1 MIMAAE
7 KGQSRLV
14 NFFRDEYDR
23 LVGYTRRL
31 IDDTAER
38 DGEDIVQEVMT
49 NVFNVA
55 DVTIPIENLAAY
67 LYQSLRNRVLDYLR
81 KRRPEMM
88 SLDEELFDGSDLSLT
103 DLIPDPAGDALDLF
117 EKQEMLH
124 HLFSA
129 IELLGEDEKAIIFET
144 EFEGRS
150 FKELSTEWDTPL
162 GTLLARKSRALEKV
176 RLMLFDFEI

>member
-1 MIMAAE
+1 MIMAAD
-7 KGQSRLV
+7 KGQSRFI

-49 NVFNVA
+49 SVFNVA

-67 LYQSLRNRVLDYLR
+67 LYQSLRNRVVDYLR

-88 SLDEELFDGSDLSLT
+88 SLDEELFDGSDLSLS
-103 DLIPDPAGDALDLF
+103 DLVPDPAGDALDEF
-117 EKQEMLH
+117 EKQETLH
-124 HLFSA
+124 HLFAA
-129 IELLGEDEKAIIFET
+129 IELLSEDEKAVIFET

-150 FKELSTEWDTPL
+150 FKELSEKWDIPL
-162 GTLLARKSRALEKV
+162 GTLLARKSRALGKV
-176 RLMLFDFEI
+176 RQMLVDFNI

>member
-1 MIMAAE
+1 MTAE
-7 KGQSRLV
+7 KGQSRLI

-23 LVGYTRRL
+23 LVGYTRQL
-31 IDDTAER
+31 IADTAER
-38 DGEDIVQEVMT
+38 DGEDIVQDVMI

-67 LYQSLRNRVLDYLR
+67 LYQSLRNRVIDYLR
-81 KRRPEMM
+81 KRRPEMI
-88 SLDEELFDGSDLSLT
+88 SLDEEPFDGSDLSLS
-103 DLIPDPAGDALDLF
+103 DLVPDPAGDALDEF

-124 HLFSA
+124 HLFAA
-129 IELLGEDEKAIIFET
+129 IELLNEDEKAVIIET

-150 FKELSTEWDTPL
+150 FKELSKDWDIPM

-176 RLMLFDFEI
+176 RQVLVDFNI

>member
-1 MIMAAE
+1 MTAE
-7 KGQSRLV
+7 KGQSKLV

-38 DGEDIVQEVMT
+38 DGEDIVQEVMA

-55 DVTIPIENLAAY
+55 DVTLPIENLAAY
-67 LYQSLRNRVLDYLR
+67 LYQSLRNRIVDYLR

-88 SLDEELFDGSDLSLT
+88 SIEEELYEGSDLSLS
-103 DLIPDPAGDALDLF
+103 DLISDPADDAADEL

-124 HLFSA
+124 YMFAA
-129 IELLGEDEKAIIFET
+129 IELLNEDEKAVIFET

-150 FKELSTEWDTPL
+150 FQELSTEWDIPI

-176 RLMLFDFEI
+176 RQMLVDFNI